1 MMDMNKVYLVG
12 MSALLLFAGCKGRTN
27 RYDATGTFEATEVT
41 VSAEQNGRLLSFQLT
56 EGSELKAYQQVGL
69 IDTTQLA
76 LLAQQLGA
84 TRESIANQRPD
95 MQKQLAALR
104 EQLEKALM
112 EQKRFEGLVKD
123 NSANRKQLEDAENQ
137 VKVLRR
143 QIDAQQS
150 ALGNSTRSLNSQM
163 SATDLQRGQVLDQLA
178 KCHVYSP
185 IQGTVLEKYMEEG
198 EFAVTGK
205 PLFKVADVK
214 NMYLRAYVNSSQL
227 EKVKVGQAVKVR
239 TDYGDGKG
247 RDYEGTITWISSQS
261 EFTPKTIVTEDER
274 ADLVYAIKVAVQNDG
289 YIKIGMYGT
298 VLF

>member
-1 MMDMNKVYLVG
+1 
-12 MSALLLFAGCKGRTN
+12 
-27 RYDATGTFEATEVT
+27 
-41 VSAEQNGRLLSFQLT
+41 
-56 EGSELKAYQQVGL
+56 
-69 IDTTQLA
+69 
-76 LLAQQLGA
+76 
-84 TRESIANQRPD
+84 
-95 MQKQLAALR
+95 
-104 EQLEKALM
+104 
-112 EQKRFEGLVKD
+112 VKD

-247 RDYEGTITWISSQS
+247 RDYEGTITWILEPIGIYPQNHRD
-261 EFTPKTIVTEDER
+261 PK
-274 ADLVYAIKVAVQNDG
+274 IKSRFG
-289 YIKIGMYGT
+289 
-298 VLF
+298 VLPSKWPYRTTATLK